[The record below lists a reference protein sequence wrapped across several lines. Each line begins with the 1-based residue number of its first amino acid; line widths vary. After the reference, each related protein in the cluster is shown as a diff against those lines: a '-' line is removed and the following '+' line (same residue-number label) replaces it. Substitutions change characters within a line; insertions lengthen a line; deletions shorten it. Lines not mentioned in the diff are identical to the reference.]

1 MLQAGIVILKQYV
14 PDGLFRR
21 VKSDPSIIIS
31 AHLVLSRDLI
41 RIPSMSARNMKGR
54 PAGSKLEQAMSK
66 IPNIKEA
73 SYEQC

>member
-31 AHLVLSRDLI
+31 ALLVLSRDLI
-41 RIPSMSARNMKGR
+41 RISPMPARNMKGR
-54 PAGSKLEQAMSK
+54 PAGSKLEQAKSK